1 MAKFCSNCGN
11 EMVDEAVMCV
21 KCGTMV
27 GNVKKENFNSNTN
40 TNTNTNNG
48 GKKKGLPTWAIV
60 LIVVGCVVLIPLII
74 LAILFFIGYN
84 SLKDVDI
91 DKIKDDFN
99 DYIEENAGEYSVSG
113 TIGDTLTGED
123 IRITLN
129 GAYMYESIGDE
140 YIVDTPDE
148 GKEYLLFFF
157 DVENISDDNKYI
169 SYYDFNGYADDI
181 QTSITILFNDV
192 DGIEALSSDLAPG
205 KKAKGFVAFEVDKT
219 WKEFEIHYKENLWE
233 ENTLIFK
240 VTNSNEDA

>member
-27 GNVKKENFNSNTN
+27 GNVKKENTTSN

-60 LIVVGCVVLIPLII
+60 LIVVGCVVLVPLII
-74 LAILFFIGYN
+74 LAVGYMGYKSFEN
-84 SLKDVDI
+84 VDMDEI
-91 DKIKDDFN
+91 NDDFN
-99 DYIEENAGEYSVSG
+99 DYIDENNGKYSAFG

-123 IRITLN
+123 IKLTLN
-129 GAYMYESIGDE
+129 GAYMYDSIGDG
-140 YIVDTPDE
+140 YLIDTPDE

-157 DVENISDDNKYI
+157 DVENISDDNRYI
-169 SYYDFNGYADDI
+169 SYYNFNGYADDVEI
-181 QTSITILFNDV
+181 STTIIFNDV
-192 DGIEALSSDLAPG
+192 DGSKNLSSDLAPG

-219 WKEFEIHYKENLWE
+219 WEEFEIHYKENLWE
-233 ENTLIFK
+233 KNTLIFK

>member
-11 EMVDEAVMCV
+11 EMLDEAVMCV

-27 GNVKKENFNSNTN
+27 GNVKKEKSNTI
-40 TNTNTNNG
+40 TNTNNG

-74 LAILFFIGYN
+74 LAILFFVGYKSFEN
-84 SLKDVDI
+84 VDKDE
-91 DKIKDDFN
+91 IKDDFN
-99 DYIEENAGEYSVSG
+99 DYIEENTGGYSSSG

-123 IRITLN
+123 IRITLT
-129 GAYMYESIGDE
+129 GAYMYDSIGDG
-140 YIVDTPDE
+140 YLIDTPDE

-169 SYYDFNGYADDI
+169 SYYDFDGYVDDVDVS
-181 QTSITILFNDV
+181 TAILFNDV
-192 DGIEALSSDLAPG
+192 DGIKNLSSDLAPG

-219 WKEFEIHYKENLWE
+219 WNEFEIHYKENIWE
-233 ENTLIFK
+233 NNTLIFK

>member
-11 EMVDEAVMCV
+11 EMLDEAIMCV

-27 GNVKKENFNSNTN
+27 GNAKKEKSNTI
-40 TNTNTNNG
+40 TNTNNG

-74 LAILFFIGYN
+74 LAILFFVGYN
-84 SLKDVDI
+84 SLKNVNMDE
-91 DKIKDDFN
+91 IKDDFN
-99 DYIEENAGEYSVSG
+99 DYIEENTGGYSFSG

-123 IRITLN
+123 IRITLT
-129 GAYMYESIGDE
+129 GAYMYDSIGDG
-140 YIVDTPDE
+140 YLIDTPDE

-169 SYYDFNGYADDI
+169 SYYDFDGYVDDVDVS
-181 QTSITILFNDV
+181 TAILFNDV
-192 DGIEALSSDLAPG
+192 DGIKNLSSDLAPG

-219 WKEFEIHYKENLWE
+219 WNEFEIHYKENIWE
-233 ENTLIFK
+233 NNTLIFK

>member
-11 EMVDEAVMCV
+11 EMLDEAVMCV

-27 GNVKKENFNSNTN
+27 GNVKKENTTSNTN
-40 TNTNTNNG
+40 TGNG

-60 LIVVGCVVLIPLII
+60 LIVVGCVVLVPLII
-74 LAILFFIGYN
+74 LAVGYMGYKSFEN
-84 SLKDVDI
+84 VDM
-91 DKIKDDFN
+91 DEIKDDFN
-99 DYIEENAGEYSVSG
+99 DYIEENGGGYSSSG

-123 IRITLN
+123 IRIALT
-129 GAYMYESIGDE
+129 GAYMYDSIGDG
-140 YIVDTPDE
+140 YLIDTPDE

-169 SYYDFNGYADDI
+169 SYYDFDGYVDDVDVS
-181 QTSITILFNDV
+181 TAILFNDV
-192 DGIEALSSDLAPG
+192 DGIKNLSSNLAPG
-205 KKAKGFVAFEVDKT
+205 KRAKGFVAFEVDKL

-240 VTNSNEDA
+240 VNNSNEDA

>member
-11 EMVDEAVMCV
+11 EMLDEAVMCV

-27 GNVKKENFNSNTN
+27 GNVKKENTTSN

-60 LIVVGCVVLIPLII
+60 LIVVGCVVLVPLII
-74 LAILFFIGYN
+74 LAVGYIGYKSFEN
-84 SLKDVDI
+84 VDKDE
-91 DKIKDDFN
+91 IKDDFN
-99 DYIEENAGEYSVSG
+99 DYIEENTGGYSSSG

-123 IRITLN
+123 IKITLT
-129 GAYMYESIGDE
+129 GAYMYDSIGDG
-140 YIVDTPDE
+140 YLIDTPSE

-157 DVENISDDNKYI
+157 DVENISDDNRYI
-169 SYYDFNGYADDI
+169 SYYDFNGYADDVE
-181 QTSITILFNDV
+181 TSITIIFNDV
-192 DGIEALSSDLAPG
+192 DGIKNLSSNLAPG
-205 KKAKGFVAFEVDKT
+205 KRAKGFVAFEVDKL

-240 VTNSNEDA
+240 VNNSNEDA

>member
-11 EMVDEAVMCV
+11 EMLDEAVMCV

-27 GNVKKENFNSNTN
+27 GNVKKENTTSN

-60 LIVVGCVVLIPLII
+60 LIVLGCVFLVPLII
-74 LAILFFIGYN
+74 LAVGYIGYKSFEN
-84 SLKDVDI
+84 VDKDE
-91 DKIKDDFN
+91 IKDDFN
-99 DYIEENAGEYSVSG
+99 DYIEENTGGYSSSG

-123 IRITLN
+123 IRITLT
-129 GAYMYESIGDE
+129 GAYMYDSIGDG
-140 YIVDTPDE
+140 YLIDTPDE

-157 DVENISDDNKYI
+157 DVENISDDNRYI
-169 SYYDFNGYADDI
+169 SYYDFNGYADDVE
-181 QTSITILFNDV
+181 TSITIIFNDV
-192 DGIEALSSDLAPG
+192 DGIKNLSSNLAPG
-205 KKAKGFVAFEVDKT
+205 KRAKGFVAFEVDKL

-240 VTNSNEDA
+240 VNNSNEDA

>member
-11 EMVDEAVMCV
+11 EMLDEAVMCV

-27 GNVKKENFNSNTN
+27 GNVKKENTTSN

-74 LAILFFIGYN
+74 LAVGYMGYKSFEN
-84 SLKDVDI
+84 VDM
-91 DKIKDDFN
+91 DEIKDDVS
-99 DYIEENAGEYSVSG
+99 DYLEESKNKYSSVG

-123 IRITLN
+123 IRITLT
-129 GAYMYESIGDE
+129 GAYMYDSIGDG
-140 YIVDTPDE
+140 YLIDTPDE

-169 SYYDFNGYADDI
+169 SYYDFDGYVDDVDVS
-181 QTSITILFNDV
+181 TATLFNDV
-192 DGIEALSSDLAPG
+192 DGIKNLSSDLAPG

-219 WKEFEIHYKENLWE
+219 WNEFEIHYKENIWE
-233 ENTLIFK
+233 NNTLIFK
-240 VTNSNEDA
+240 VINSNEDA

>member
-27 GNVKKENFNSNTN
+27 GNVKKENTTS
-40 TNTNTNNG
+40 NTNTNNG

-74 LAILFFIGYN
+74 LAVGYMGYKSFEN
-84 SLKDVDI
+84 VDM
-91 DKIKDDFN
+91 DEIKDDFN
-99 DYIEENAGEYSVSG
+99 DYIEENNGEYSAFG

-123 IRITLN
+123 IKLTLN
-129 GAYMYESIGDE
+129 GAYMYDSIGDG
-140 YIVDTPDE
+140 YLIDTPDE

-157 DVENISDDNKYI
+157 DVENISDDNRYI
-169 SYYDFNGYADDI
+169 SYYNFNGYADDVEI
-181 QTSITILFNDV
+181 STTIIFNDV
-192 DGIEALSSDLAPG
+192 DGSKNLSSDLAPG

-219 WKEFEIHYKENLWE
+219 WEEFEIHYKENLWE
-233 ENTLIFK
+233 KNTLIFK

>member
-1 MAKFCSNCGN
+1 MAKFCPNCGN

-27 GNVKKENFNSNTN
+27 GNVKKENTTSN

-60 LIVVGCVVLIPLII
+60 LIVVGCVVLVPLII
-74 LAILFFIGYN
+74 LAVGYIGYKSFEN
-84 SLKDVDI
+84 VDKDE
-91 DKIKDDFN
+91 IKDDFN
-99 DYIEENAGEYSVSG
+99 DYIEENTGGYSSVG

-123 IRITLN
+123 IKITLT
-129 GAYMYESIGDE
+129 GAYMYDSIGDG
-140 YIVDTPDE
+140 YLIDTPSE

-157 DVENISDDNKYI
+157 DVENISDDNRYI
-169 SYYDFNGYADDI
+169 SYYDFNGYADDVE
-181 QTSITILFNDV
+181 TSITIIFNDV
-192 DGIEALSSDLAPG
+192 DGIKNLSSNLAPG
-205 KKAKGFVAFEVDKT
+205 KRAKGFVAFEVDKL

-240 VTNSNEDA
+240 VNNSNEDA

>member
-11 EMVDEAVMCV
+11 EMLDEALMCV

-27 GNVKKENFNSNTN
+27 GNVKKENTTSNTN

-60 LIVVGCVVLIPLII
+60 LIVVGCVVLVPLII
-74 LAILFFIGYN
+74 LAVGYIGYKSFEN
-84 SLKDVDI
+84 VDKDE
-91 DKIKDDFN
+91 IKDDFN
-99 DYIEENAGEYSVSG
+99 DYIEENTGGYSSSG

-123 IRITLN
+123 IRITLT
-129 GAYMYESIGDE
+129 GAYMYDSIGDG
-140 YIVDTPDE
+140 YLIDTPDE

-169 SYYDFNGYADDI
+169 SYYDFDGYVDDVDVS
-181 QTSITILFNDV
+181 TAILFNDV
-192 DGIEALSSDLAPG
+192 DGIKNLSSDLAPG

-219 WKEFEIHYKENLWE
+219 WNEFEIHYKENIWE
-233 ENTLIFK
+233 NNTLIFK

>member
-11 EMVDEAVMCV
+11 EMLDEAVMCV

-27 GNVKKENFNSNTN
+27 GNVKKENS
-40 TNTNTNNG
+40 NTNNG

-60 LIVVGCVVLIPLII
+60 LIVVGCVVLVPLII
-74 LAILFFIGYN
+74 LAILFFVGYN
-84 SLKDVDI
+84 SLKDVDMNE
-91 DKIKDDFN
+91 IKDDFN
-99 DYIEENAGEYSVSG
+99 DYIEENGGGYSSSG

-123 IRITLN
+123 IRITLT
-129 GAYMYESIGDE
+129 GAYMYDSIGDG
-140 YIVDTPDE
+140 YLIDTPDE

-169 SYYDFNGYADDI
+169 SYYDFDGYVDDVDVS
-181 QTSITILFNDV
+181 TTIIFNDV
-192 DGIEALSSDLAPG
+192 DGSKNLSSDLAPG

-219 WKEFEIHYKENLWE
+219 WNEFEIHYKDNIWEN
-233 ENTLIFK
+233 NTLIFK